1 MLLASIGLGNLYSPM
16 LLASIDEEVVSVVV
30 LVANVLAVI
39 IRSATQPSSDH
50 SRGQLE

>member
-1 MLLASIGLGNLYSPM
+1 
-16 LLASIDEEVVSVVV
+16 
-30 LVANVLAVI
+30 VANVLAVI